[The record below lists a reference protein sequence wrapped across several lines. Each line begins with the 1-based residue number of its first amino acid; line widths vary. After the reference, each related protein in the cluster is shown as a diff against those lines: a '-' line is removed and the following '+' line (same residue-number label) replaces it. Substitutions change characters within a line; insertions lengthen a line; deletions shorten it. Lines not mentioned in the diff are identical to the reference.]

1 MSNPNS
7 LVDSTRDQ
15 SDPAPTGN
23 DDAAGFSPRRWLVL
37 AVLCLV
43 VTIVEVDATVVN
55 IALPSLAVDLSA
67 SASDL
72 AWVNDSYILTFAALM
87 LIGGRLGDQ
96 FGHKRLLIACL
107 ALFGVSSVLCMT
119 ATSTAQLVAW
129 RAMLGVGGAG
139 ILPASLALVTVS
151 FPKGE
156 LGKAIGVLSAMTVLG
171 LPLGPV
177 LGGYLLNHFWWGSVF
192 LINIPL
198 VVVSSVAAQLLIKH
212 RAPETAP
219 GGLDLPGVL
228 LSTVGTGGLLFS
240 AIEGPHRG
248 WTSVPTVGA
257 GVAGVL
263 LLAVFVLSQRKAK
276 APVLDLRLL
285 RLRVFVV
292 GSLATSLSFFVFSGI
307 MFVLTQYLQGVL
319 GYQPLNAGLGLVP
332 LAVLFTASSVLAGPL
347 AARIGSRAVIAI
359 GLVLVGV
366 GMLALVTADA
376 SSSYTIIGVSL
387 GFTGFGAGLNVGQ
400 AIAASLSAVPKE
412 LAGVASGASH
422 WVRQSSGA
430 LGIAILGSVLASVYS
445 DRLSSHLSGLPGESA
460 DKVRDSVGA
469 VKAVAGGLGTDRASD
484 LVRSAGS
491 AFTGGMHLAMVVGAV
506 LSFVSAVVVFA
517 LLPKGNLANGGEGE
531 GIG

>member
-7 LVDSTRDQ
+7 LVDSTRDP
-15 SDPAPTGN
+15 SGAAPPAN
-23 DDAAGFSPRRWLVL
+23 SEAVGFSPRRWLVL

-43 VTIVEVDATVVN
+43 VTVVEVDATVVN

-67 SASDL
+67 SASAL

-96 FGHKRLLIACL
+96 FGHKRLLMACL
-107 ALFGVSSVLCMT
+107 VLFGVASVLCTT
-119 ATSTAQLVAW
+119 ATGTAQLVAW
-129 RAMLGVGGAG
+129 RALLGVGGAG

-151 FPKGE
+151 FPKAE

-198 VVVSSVAAQLLIKH
+198 VLVALVAGQLLIKH
-212 RAPETAP
+212 RASESAAA
-219 GGLDLPGVL
+219 GLDLPGVL
-228 LSTVGTGGLLFS
+228 LSTLGTGGLLF
-240 AIEGPHRG
+240 AVIEGPHRG
-248 WTSVPTVGA
+248 WTSAATLGA
-257 GVAGVL
+257 GAAGVL
-263 LLAVFVLSQRKAK
+263 LLVVFVLSQRKAQ
-276 APVLDLRLL
+276 APVLDLRLM

-319 GYQPLNAGLGLVP
+319 DYQPLNAGLGLVP

-347 AARIGSRAVIAI
+347 AARIGSRAVIAV
-359 GLVLVGV
+359 GLALVGV

-376 SSSYTIIGVSL
+376 SSSYPVIGVSL

-400 AIAASLSAVPKE
+400 AIAASLTQVPRE

-430 LGIAILGSVLASVYS
+430 LGIAILGSVLSSVYS
-445 DRLSSHLSGLPGESA
+445 DRLSSHLAGLPGELA
-460 DKVRDSVGA
+460 DRARDSMGAVGA
-469 VKAVAGGLGTDRASD
+469 VAEKLEPQRAGD
-484 LVRSAGS
+484 LVRAAGS
-491 AFTGGMHLAMVVGAV
+491 AFSGGMHLAMVVGAV
-506 LSFVSAVVVFA
+506 LSFASAVLVFA
-517 LLPKGNLANGGEGE
+517 LLPKGNLAKGEEGA